1 MIIIDFNQVCISNL
15 MMQLGN
21 HQNAKIEEALVR
33 HMVLNSIRSFKQK
46 FGDEYGEI
54 IIACDDK
61 NFWRRKIF
69 PYYKANRKKM
79 REQSDIDWTT
89 IFESFSKIRQELNE
103 HFPYR
108 VIKVES
114 AEADDVIA
122 SLVHTY
128 GSPLRG
134 GEKILIL
141 SGDKDFI
148 QLQYYANVDQYDP
161 VRKKYIRH
169 NNPQQYLKEHI
180 LKGDSGDG
188 VPNFL
193 SADDTFITGTRQKPI
208 RQKSL
213 DQWTNFDKPEQF
225 CDDTMLRGYKRN
237 QQLVDLNFVPKEIQ
251 QEVIKQYESQA
262 GKKKSDLLP
271 YFISHKLKQLS
282 EHIGE
287 F

>member
-1 MIIIDFNQVCISNL
+1 